1 MAFPA
6 KKRALTAA
14 VVLTTVVIVVFA
26 ALQYRWT
33 REISEATG
41 VRLADTLLMSIV
53 NWHID
58 FERNFAEIGRLGG
71 DTADR
76 DLETHARRFADWKR
90 LARYPQLVRAAY
102 LLDPAAPAAARRFD
116 ERTGTFEP
124 AAWPDAVVRGAE
136 ALPSGSTNWRFE
148 PTVPALLRPIA
159 SGDTSQAR
167 TWL

>member
-14 VVLTTVVIVVFA
+14 VVMTTIVIVVFA

-58 FERNFAEIGRLGG
+58 FERNFAEIGRTLGG
-71 DTADR
+71 DTVDGGI
-76 DLETHARRFADWKR
+76 ETHARRFAEWKR
-90 LARYPQLVRAAY
+90 LARYPQLIRAAY
-102 LLDPAAPAAARRFD
+102 VLDAAAPAAARRFD
-116 ERTGTFEP
+116 ESAGIFVP
-124 AAWPDAVVRGAE
+124 VAWPDAVFR
-136 ALPSGSTNWRFE
+136 E
-148 PTVPALLRPIA
+148 PE
-159 SGDTSQAR
+159 
-167 TWL
+167 